1 MKTKILT
8 SERVASGDGSLRDGT
23 SVLCDK
29 VRDLVQVNLGQIML
43 VQKGLCCGVRV
54 LGHIERQLQCWNAL
68 ADIDIK
74 DVIVFDAIEEL
85 LSVLSNCID
94 NLANL
99 GP

>member
-1 MKTKILT
+1 
-8 SERVASGDGSLRDGT
+8 
-23 SVLCDK
+23 
-29 VRDLVQVNLGQIML
+29 ML
-43 VQKGLCCGVRV
+43 VQESLCRGVRV
-54 LGHIERQLQCWNAL
+54 LGHIERQLQCWDSL

-85 LSVLSNCID
+85 LSVLSNSID